1 MTVLIIDDDADLRV
15 LLEHS
20 LKADGIRA
28 IGLARGEWVL
38 LAIDTHHPDVVV
50 LDIQLPGVNG
60 LQVLDQVRHRWPEL
74 PVIVMTSFAGP
85 DTREDAR
92 RRGAT
97 EFLDKPFSIAHL
109 VSDLVRATRGPGA
122 EPDRG
127 YQSGRD

>member
-1 MTVLIIDDDADLRV
+1 MTVLIVDDDADWRV

-28 IGLARGEWVL
+28 IGLARGEGVMV
-38 LAIDTHHPDVVV
+38 AIDTHHPDALV
-50 LDIQLPGVNG
+50 LDVQLPGLNG
-60 LQVLDQVRHRWPEL
+60 LQVLERVRRRWPEL

-97 EFLDKPFSIAHL
+97 GFLDKPFSIAHL
-109 VSDLVRATRGPGA
+109 VSELMRATREPGA
-122 EPDRG
+122 SPDRG
-127 YQSGRD
+127 YQRRWE

>member
-1 MTVLIIDDDADLRV
+1 MTVLIIDDNADWRV

-38 LAIDTHHPDVVV
+38 VAIDTHHPDVVV
-50 LDIQLPGVNG
+50 LDVQLPGVNG
-60 LQVLDQVRHRWPEL
+60 LQVLDRVRQRWPDL

-85 DTREDAR
+85 DTRDDAR

-97 EFLDKPFSIAHL
+97 GFMDKPFSIARL
-109 VSDLVRATRGPGA
+109 VSELTWVTRDSGA
-122 EPDRG
+122 APDREHQG
-127 YQSGRD
+127 GL